1 MLVDTA
7 NKLDL
12 TVPEMT
18 VLVGGLRALDANE
31 AHSSL
36 GVLTTRPG
44 TLSNDFFVNL
54 LDMST
59 KWSKSATDDGVYE
72 GFDRK
77 TGKLE
82 WRASPVDLIFG
93 SSSELR
99 AVAEVYASNDAKE
112 MFAHDFINAWTKV
125 MDNDRFDLK
134 QN

>member
-7 NKLDL
+7 DKLGL

-31 AHSSL
+31 GHSQL
-36 GVLTTRPG
+36 GVLTHRPG
-44 TLSNDFFVNL
+44 TLTNDVFVNL

-59 KWSKSATDDGVYE
+59 RWSKSTTQEGVYD
-72 GFDRK
+72 GYDRK

-82 WRASPVDLIFG
+82 WSASPVDLVFG
-93 SSSELR
+93 SSAELR
-99 AVAEVYASNDAKE
+99 AVAEVYASDDAKD
-112 MFAHDFINAWTKV
+112 MFVRDFVSAWNKV

-134 QN
+134 NG